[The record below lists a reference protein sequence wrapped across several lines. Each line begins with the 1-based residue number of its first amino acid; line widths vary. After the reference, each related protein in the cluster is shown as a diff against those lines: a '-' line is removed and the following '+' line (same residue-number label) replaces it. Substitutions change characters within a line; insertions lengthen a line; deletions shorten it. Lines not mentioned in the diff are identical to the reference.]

1 MFGTFY
7 FAQPYFAQ
15 GQETIVPTEHGSSN
29 GDYVDYNNHKK
40 AKERIKRQNE
50 LIVIIAKTYMKC
62 Q

>member
-1 MFGTFY
+1 MFGVFY

-15 GQETIVPTEHGSSN
+15 GQETIVPTEHGSS
-29 GDYVDYNNHKK
+29 DYVDYNNHKK